1 MCIYHILRK
10 LSFSD
15 FLVAFLEHSGTANQS
30 MTCKAPK
37 EKLLLFHENNMK
49 KISRENKL
57 LEALEQTFFLTVE
70 SSQVEGCSFC
80 SSGNEAMFP

>member
-1 MCIYHILRK
+1 MSVSHILRK
-10 LSFSD
+10 STFSD
-15 FLVAFLEHSGTANQS
+15 FLVAFLEHSGTANRS

-37 EKLLLFHENNMK
+37 EELLSFHENNMK
-49 KISRENKL
+49 KISR
-57 LEALEQTFFLTVE
+57 ALEQTFFLTVE